1 MIKYALIIANMIGA
15 LLVGT
20 FMDDGVIIE
29 DNTPSTMAPGEER
42 RIDVTINKG
51 EVEGFAKLQIDVPE
65 GMTATAGETNGAS
78 FTFSNQKIK
87 FIWMSLPAEQEFTVN
102 YHLKAAP
109 TASGSKV
116 VSGVFS
122 YIKENQRID
131 YELQSKIIVVG
142 GTNTDVVSQPTEPS
156 VETAAPAYEGTDL
169 ACLRTI
175 TEIEADKYLVTLNVV
190 NSDLKGFAKIK
201 ENIPSGLT
209 INEDDSDGAVV
220 TIEKDGI
227 KYIWFEVPKLTN
239 FKVSY
244 TLTGTAA
251 PKIEGTFS
259 YVEDNSPK
267 EMDVVNTG
275 TTLIEEPLAAVTE
288 PVAPVVPKDNG
299 AATVA
304 EVKETPKEVKQDP
317 KTEPKTV
324 PSNTT
329 NTKGADK
336 TTNTSTTASV
346 KPSNPTSISVPE
358 PEVGVTYKVQI
369 VAAHRVVGKE
379 YFKSRH
385 NFSENFS
392 IENHEGWVKYATGK
406 WEAYSEARNDRE
418 RIKKVYNFNGPF
430 VTAYNDGERITVQE
444 ALMLTKQEWIK

>member
-109 TASGSKV
+109 TATGSKV

-142 GTNTDVVSQPTEPS
+142 GTNTALASQATEPAI
-156 VETAAPAYEGTDL
+156 EPAVPVYEGTDL

-175 TEIEADKYLVTLNVV
+175 TEIESDKYLVTLNVV

-201 ENIPSGLT
+201 ENVPSGFT

-220 TIEKDGI
+220 TVEKDGI

-244 TLTGTAA
+244 TLTGTAD

-267 EMDVVNTG
+267 EMDVINLG
-275 TTLIEEPLAAVTE
+275 TTLIEEPLAVVTE
-288 PVAPVVPKDNG
+288 PVTPVDPKDNG
-299 AATVA
+299 QATVTS
-304 EVKETPKEVKQDP
+304 EVKETPAVV

-324 PSNTT
+324 TSNTT
-329 NTKGADK
+329 TTAKVAEKAD
-336 TTNTSTTASV
+336 NTSTTASV
-346 KPSNPTSISVPE
+346 KPSNPASTTIPE

-369 VAAHRVVGKE
+369 VAAHKVVGKA

-385 NFSENFS
+385 NFTENFS

>member
-1 MIKYALIIANMIGA
+1 MIKYALIIANMVGA

-20 FMDDGVIIE
+20 IMDDGVIIE

-87 FIWMSLPAEQEFTVN
+87 FIWMSLPTEQEFTVN

-131 YELQSKIIVVG
+131 YELQSKIIVIG
-142 GTNTDVVSQPTEPS
+142 GSNSDVVSQPIEPVIEATS
-156 VETAAPAYEGTDL
+156 PAYEGTTGL
-169 ACLRTI
+169 ACLRSI
-175 TEIEADKYLVTLNVV
+175 NEIEADKYLVTLNVV
-190 NSDLKGFAKIK
+190 NSNLKGFAKIK

-220 TIEKDGI
+220 TVEKDGI
-227 KYIWFEVPKLTN
+227 KYIWFEVPQLAN

-244 TLTGTAA
+244 IVSGSVS
-251 PKIEGTFS
+251 PNIEGTFS
-259 YVEDNSPK
+259 YVENNSPK
-267 EMDVVNTG
+267 EMAVVNTG
-275 TTLIEEPLAAVTE
+275 TTLLQEPLAVVAD
-288 PVAPVVPKDNG
+288 PVAPKDKPVVP
-299 AATVA
+299 
-304 EVKETPKEVKQDP
+304 EVKEKPIAVQPEP
-317 KTEPKTV
+317 KTEPKNTV
-324 PSNTT
+324 KTEPMATQNSESSNTT
-329 NTKGADK
+329 A
-336 TTNTSTTASV
+336 AI
-346 KPSNPTSISVPE
+346 KPSNPVSTTIPE
-358 PEVGVTYKVQI
+358 PEIGVTYKVQI
-369 VAAHRVVGKE
+369 VAAHRVVGKA
-379 YFKSRH
+379 YFKSKH

-406 WEAYSEARNDRE
+406 WEEYSEARNDRE
-418 RIKKVYNFNGPF
+418 RIKKIYNFNGPF

>member
-1 MIKYALIIANMIGA
+1 MIKYALIVVNMIGA
-15 LLVGT
+15 LFVGS
-20 FMDDGVIIE
+20 FIDDGVIIE
-29 DNTPSTMAPGEER
+29 DNTPSTMAAGEER
-42 RIDVTINKG
+42 RIDITINKG
-51 EVEGFAKLQIDVPE
+51 EVDGFAKLQIDIPE

-116 VSGVFS
+116 ISGVFS

-131 YELQSKIIVVG
+131 YELQSKIVVVG
-142 GTNTDVVSQPTEPS
+142 GTSSTVSTSDPAVTSEP
-156 VETAAPAYEGTDL
+156 VEPLYSGGDL

-190 NSDLKGFAKIK
+190 NSNLKGFAKIK
-201 ENIPSGLT
+201 ENVPSGFT

-220 TIEKDGI
+220 TVEKEGI
-227 KYIWFEVPKLTN
+227 KYIWFEVPKQPN

-244 TLTGTAA
+244 TLTGLIT
-251 PKIEGTFS
+251 PTIDGTFS

-267 EMDVVNTG
+267 EISVIGAG
-275 TTLIEEPLAAVTE
+275 TTIMDEPVAIAEPIKVVEPTVEKDPTPTPTKVTE
-288 PVAPVVPKDNG
+288 PVKQNN
-299 AATVA
+299 ATSKA
-304 EVKETPKEVKQDP
+304 DP
-317 KTEPKTV
+317 KVEKTV
-324 PSNTT
+324 
-329 NTKGADK
+329 
-336 TTNTSTTASV
+336 TAS
-346 KPSNPTSISVPE
+346 SQSTSSASSKSLD

-369 VAAHRVVGKE
+369 VAAHRVVGKS
-379 YFKSRH
+379 YFQSRH
-385 NFSENFS
+385 NFSESFS

-444 ALMLTKQEWIK
+444 ALMLTKQEWVK